1 LAHTLSAR
9 KRWRQSLRRRER
21 NRAVAGAAKTY
32 VTSARS
38 AIQAGDMGRAEG
50 AVREAAS
57 ALDRASQKGAVH
69 PRNAARRKSRLMLSY
84 NRTLASAPEEA
95 PKPARGRRQ
104 TEPKAAKKP
113 SAKGAPKAKK
123 TTAKKATAKKTTAK
137 KTTAKKTTKK

>member
-21 NRAVAGAAKTY
+21 NRAAAGAAKTY
-32 VTSARS
+32 VTTARS
-38 AIQAGDMGRAEG
+38 AIAAGDAAQAEV

-69 PRNAARRKSRLMLSY
+69 PRNAARRKSRLMLGY
-84 NRTLASAPEEA
+84 NRTLGSAAAEA

-113 SAKGAPKAKK
+113 SARGAPKAKK
-123 TTAKKATAKKTTAK
+123 TTAKKTTTKKTA
-137 KTTAKKTTKK
+137 AKKTTKK